1 MSTTHE
7 KATHQRAAHERVAHE
22 RAAIESATLELACE
36 LINRASVT
44 PADGGCQAMLAKR
57 LAKLGFAAEWLMFG
71 DVSNVIITHGEM
83 NNAVAP
89 SLWFLG
95 HTDVVPSGPES
106 EWTSPP
112 FESDIR
118 NGRLYGRGAVDMKG
132 AVAAMVVAAETFVS
146 ENPDH
151 PGQIGILLTSDEE
164 GPATDGVVRVAE
176 VLKARNGAPAYCLV
190 GEPSCHTELGDTVR
204 IGRRG
209 SMHARLK
216 VFGVQ
221 GHSAFPDK
229 LRNPIHQLAPFLNA
243 LTALKWDEGDENF
256 PPTHAQITNIHAGT
270 GADNVTPG
278 MAELWI
284 NFRNSPASP
293 SATIKRR
300 VESLLDR
307 HGIEKFELQWRVTGE
322 PFRSSPG
329 ALRTA
334 TLKAIR
340 DELSLQPDM
349 NTGGGTSDGRFI
361 APLGTEVLEFGLINA
376 TIHQIDENTQIDHLD
391 RLSRVYLRVLN
402 DVFK

>member
-1 MSTTHE
+1 M
-7 KATHQRAAHERVAHE
+7 
-22 RAAIESATLELACE
+22 SATPQSETLDLACD

-44 PADGGCQAMLAKR
+44 PEDGGCQAMLAER
-57 LAKLGFAAEWLMFG
+57 MAKLGFEAEWLMFG

-83 NNAVAP
+83 GNSPAHIRPP

-95 HTDVVPSGPES
+95 HTDVVPSGPED
-106 EWTSPP
+106 EWTTPP
-112 FESDIR
+112 FESNIR
-118 NGRLYGRGAVDMKG
+118 DGRLFGRGAVDMKG
-132 AVAAMVVAAETFVS
+132 AVAAMVTAAEAFVKA
-146 ENPDH
+146 NPDH

-164 GPATDGVVRVAE
+164 GPASDGITRVAD
-176 VLKARNGAPAYCLV
+176 VLRARDGAPAHCLV
-190 GEPSCHTELGDTVR
+190 GEPSCHRQLGDTVR

-229 LRNPIHQLAPFLNA
+229 LNNPIHQLAPFLES

-256 PPTHAQITNIHAGT
+256 PPTHCQITNIHAGT
-270 GADNVTPG
+270 GAENVTPG

-293 SATIKRR
+293 PDVIKSK
-300 VESLLDR
+300 VESLLAS
-307 HGIEKFELQWRVTGE
+307 HGIDKIDLKWRVSGE
-322 PFRSSPG
+322 PFRSVPG
-329 ALRTA
+329 ALREA

-340 DELSLQPDM
+340 AELSVEPDM

-376 TIHQIDENTQIDHLD
+376 TIHQIDENTEIEHLD
-391 RLSRVYLRVLN
+391 SLSRVYLHVLN
-402 DVFK
+402 NLFG